1 MAQQQHQPNPF
12 PQGAPFWDFVSS
24 FDPSGQSHPLFAAF
38 KEAYGP
44 EGSESASREGPGHPW
59 AHGPGRRGGCG
70 PRGRGG
76 MRGGWGGRRRSQNE
90 DGSFIPAIDIF
101 ESTSKYV
108 IHASLP
114 GVKKSD
120 VGLDWNQE
128 NSTLRIAG
136 VVHRPGDEDFLKQI
150 TETAERKVGVF
161 ERKVKLEKV
170 DGEGITAK
178 LEEGVL
184 RIEVP
189 KEEKDWEQ
197 VKKIDVE

>member
-1 MAQQQHQPNPF
+1 MAQQHPY
-12 PQGAPFWDFVSS
+12 PQGAPFWDFVNS
-24 FDPSGQSHPLFAAF
+24 FDPSGQSNPLFAAF

-44 EGSESASREGPGHPW
+44 EGPESTSREGPGHQGP
-59 AHGPGRRGGCG
+59 HGPGRRGGWG
-70 PRGRGG
+70 TRGRGG
-76 MRGGWGGRRRSQNE
+76 MRGGFGGWGGRRRSQNE
-90 DGSFIPAIDIF
+90 DGSFIPAVDIF
-101 ESTSKYV
+101 ESASNYV

-114 GVKKSD
+114 GVQKSD

-128 NSTLRIAG
+128 TGTLRIAG
-136 VVHRPGDEDFLKQI
+136 VVHRPGDEDFLKQL
-150 TETAERKVGVF
+150 TSTAERKVGVF

-178 LEEGVL
+178 LEDGVL